1 MRMKPS
7 VAVKP
12 ISFFKAHAAEIL
24 RDLSERRGTVI
35 LTQNG
40 EAKAVLQDVR
50 DWEDMQE
57 SVALL
62 RIVAQSR
69 KSVQAGRVAPLGGA
83 RRRVR
88 GRVRRRR
95 GGPPGSSPPARP

>member
-1 MRMKPS
+1 MKPS

-69 KSVQAGRVAPLGGA
+69 KSVQAGRVAPLDVA
-83 RRRVR
+83 IR
-88 GRVRRRR
+88 RVRRRR
-95 GGPPGSSPPARP
+95 TRPRGTTRAARRRLASR

>member
-1 MRMKPS
+1 MKPS

-24 RDLSERRGTVI
+24 RDVSERRGTVI

-50 DWEDMQE
+50 DWEDLQE
-57 SVALL
+57 SLALL

-69 KSVQAGRVAPLGGA
+69 KSVQAGRVAPLDVA
-83 RRRVR
+83 MRRVR
-88 GRVRRRR
+88 RRVRRRR
-95 GGPPGSSPPARP
+95 G